1 MINIEIFVKLDL
13 KNRYCIGWDE
23 DIFPLD
29 NDIIMHICGIDKPSM
44 EKIYFEYNAKSYIDT
59 VGEDVIYFDHE
70 YEINKFLE
78 WIESRLLARKLRG
91 EF

>member
-1 MINIEIFVKLDL
+1 MEIFVKCDS

-29 NDIIMHICGIDKPSM
+29 NIIIMYICGIDKSAM
-44 EKIYFEYNAKSYIDT
+44 EKIYFEYNAKSYVDT
-59 VGEDVIYFDHE
+59 WGDDIIYFDRE
-70 YEINKFLE
+70 YEVNKFLE
-78 WIESRLLARKLRG
+78 WMESRLLARKLRG